1 MKAFN
6 SIEHELNITETM
18 TLVLTETMKIK
29 SMGATV
35 DVNTVL
41 VALSLDELVNLNE
54 SMSVIHLVRHGRLG
68 MRERNVVASE
78 IISVVNSL
86 LLWAARAILD
96 TVSVDGLHSRSIS
109 LDRESSGLRSESEN
123 NW

>member
-1 MKAFN
+1 
-6 SIEHELNITETM
+6 
-18 TLVLTETMKIK
+18 MKIK

-96 TVSVDGLHSRSIS
+96 AVSVDGLHSLSIS
-109 LDRESSGLRSESEN
+109 LDRERSSLRSESEN